1 MYGIDLNKNID
12 YKYASLRFFNEGE
25 HHIDR
30 ICGEN
35 VLLLVFKG
43 VLRFSEDG
51 KMNDYI
57 PTDAELEE
65 SFATLP
71 NVEK

>member
-1 MYGIDLNKNID
+1 MYGIDLNKNIN

-30 ICGEN
+30 ICGED

-51 KMNDYI
+51 TEY
-57 PTDAELEE
+57 
-65 SFATLP
+65 
-71 NVEK
+71 